1 MGYTVGLTGDGAQ
14 VPFDFG
20 SITFTK
26 PGTYEYKITENIPT
40 EGKIPGVSYDNSSY
54 SVTVTITDNGSGQLE
69 MTDHTITKNGGTEK
83 AETATFVNTYHAD
96 DVTVTLNA
104 TKKLNVVV
112 GNRTLNKDDFSFNL
126 SENGKVIKTATNE
139 ADGKV
144 TFTLNFTSAV
154 GQKTY
159 VISEVN
165 NHLGGIGYDTREY
178 EVTFTVRDNGEGKLV
193 ASPLVYTLN
202 GKPVVDGAQFVNTYT
217 ATAGDK
223 VKFTPEATKVLT
235 GRALKED
242 EFHFIVTDKNGKEV
256 STGTNK
262 ADGTV
267 EFSDIGFSEAQTKYA
282 ALLADLPTEQPT
294 EGNQSDVHRQ
304 PALLALTPVDNNSEE
319 IAPTEEMQALLTHWY
334 TISEVNEAKDG
345 ITYDP
350 TVYTV
355 CVKLKD
361 KDCLL
366 YTSPSPRDA

>member
-1 MGYTVGLTGDGAQ
+1 MTDTYIQTEVKYTEGFTGDGAQ

-26 PGTYEYKITENIPT
+26 PGTYKYNITENIPT

-54 SVTVTITDNGSGQLE
+54 SVTVTITDDGSGQLE

-126 SENGKVIKTATNE
+126 SENGRVIKTAKNE

-165 NHLGGIGYDTREY
+165 NHLGGIGYDTRTY
-178 EVTFTVRDNGEGKLV
+178 EVTFEVTDNGVGQLE
-193 ASPLVYTLN
+193 ASNPAYTLN

-235 GRALKED
+235 GRQMQPG

-262 ADGTV
+262 ADARWNSPTLV
-267 EFSDIGFSEAQTKYA
+267 SAKPRQRMPHC
-282 ALLADLPTEQPT
+282 LPTCRP
-294 EGNQSDVHRQ
+294 S
-304 PALLALTPVDNNSEE
+304 
-319 IAPTEEMQALLTHWY
+319 
-334 TISEVNEAKDG
+334 
-345 ITYDP
+345 
-350 TVYTV
+350 
-355 CVKLKD
+355 
-361 KDCLL
+361 
-366 YTSPSPRDA
+366 SPPRMKSPL